1 MNKNQIEKIVEE
13 ATREI
18 LNGDVDFLQQCLGL
32 SYYLE
37 IFSTKSG
44 QHQNNPLSSDSEEL
58 DYKKFN
64 CAFFAQYDYADLETI
79 QKEMLLKLVSW
90 ATKKELTFKQAFR
103 LVVVHDY
110 LCYNLSCR
118 INLPT
123 ESPKIRFAQHY
134 IGLIDFYDLR
144 DLQEACEMFDLIH
157 E

>member
-37 IFSTKSG
+37 IFSTKNG
-44 QHQNNPLSSDSEEL
+44 QHQNNPLSSKSEEL
-58 DYKKFN
+58 DYKQFN
-64 CAFFAQYDYADLETI
+64 CPFFKQYNYADSEAI
-79 QKEMLLKLVSW
+79 QKEILNKLVSW
-90 ATKKELTFKQAFR
+90 STKKELTFKQAFR

-110 LCYNLSCR
+110 LCYNLSYR

-134 IGLIDFYDLR
+134 IGLIDLYDLR
-144 DLQEACEMFDLIH
+144 DLQEACEMFGLIH